1 MKDIKQIVK
10 EKFKA
15 FAVHFALSFLVLSL
29 IISFIYFVWYPGPI
43 LQAVQASKILLLIIL
58 IDVVLGPL
66 LTFIV
71 YKKNKKTLKMDLAVI
86 GFVQVIALAFGISSL
101 ALAKPVW
108 IVFNGNKFELI
119 QKNEIIYTSENTPH
133 KFLSSHYWSKPK
145 FVAAT
150 LSNDSNVKEAQI
162 MDEVFSG
169 TSLAQKPENY
179 VEIQQVFPE
188 IVKSSYPL
196 QDLYKYNDQARVDAI
211 IERYSTRQHWLPL
224 KAKEVDMVVLVGN
237 TENDFEIVDLRPWH

>member
-29 IISFIYFVWYPGPI
+29 IISFIYFIWYPGPI
-43 LQAVQASKILLLIIL
+43 LQAVQASKILMLMIL
-58 IDVVLGPL
+58 IDVILGPL

-86 GFVQVIALAFGISSL
+86 GFIQVIALAFGVSSL

-119 QKNEIIYTSENTPH
+119 QKNEIIYTGKNTSQE
-133 KFLSSHYWSKPK
+133 FLSSHYWSKPR
-145 FVAAT
+145 FIAAT
-150 LSNDSNVKEAQI
+150 LSKDAHEKEAQI

-169 TSLAQKPENY
+169 ISLAQKPENY
-179 VEIQQVFPE
+179 VEIKKVFPE
-188 IVKSSYPL
+188 ILKSSYPL
-196 QDLYKYNDQARVDAI
+196 QDLYRYNAKASVDAVL
-211 IERYSTRQHWLPL
+211 ERHSPRKNWLPL

-237 TENDFEIVDLRPWH
+237 TENDFEIVDLRPWN

>member
-15 FAVHFALSFLVLSL
+15 FAVHFALSFLILSL
-29 IISFIYFVWYPGPI
+29 IISFIYFIWYPGPI
-43 LQAVQASKILLLIIL
+43 LQAVQASKILLLMIL
-58 IDVVLGPL
+58 IDVILGPL

-86 GFVQVIALAFGISSL
+86 GFIQVIALAFGISSL

-108 IVFNGNKFELI
+108 IAFNGNKFELI
-119 QKNEIIYTSENTPH
+119 QKNEIIYTSENTARE
-133 KFLSSHYWSKPK
+133 FLSSHYWSKPK
-145 FVAAT
+145 FVAVK
-150 LSNDSNVKEAQI
+150 LSSDPKVKEAQI

-169 TSLAQKPENY
+169 ISLAQKPENY
-179 VEIQQVFPE
+179 VEIKQVFQE

-196 QDLYKYNDQARVDAI
+196 QDLYQYNDQARVDAL
-211 IERYSTRQHWLPL
+211 IERYPTSQYWLPL
-224 KAKEVDMVVLVGN
+224 KAKEVDMVVLVGD
-237 TENDFEIVDLRPWH
+237 TEKDFEIVNLRPWN